1 VKAFD
6 QESKK
11 KVFWSILL
19 HNEVVYFLS

>member
-11 KVFWSILL
+11 KVFWSILF